1 MMKNLEKLTLTLV
14 ASTVL
19 GGCSAFQIG
28 EEPPVCSVDAEYGVE
43 CVTAREV
50 WAATDTHANLEGMT
64 AQEVRREAE
73 KNDPARLRNPSS
85 AASNQSSLY
94 RNNEQLEQQVNA
106 PESPE
111 VRAAAYGRFQ
121 EERLHLPSPDPLAVR
136 EAPGILRVTVAS
148 YVDEKD
154 RLNFPPQVFAEVEKR
169 TWTIGTKANQNTNRI
184 TPTSVRATSRS
195 VTQTGLNQPVDNGG
209 MGVSKRPNPK
219 EFDLEG
225 IVPAGAPDLTY
236 PNPYENLEK

>member
-1 MMKNLEKLTLTLV
+1 MSKLTKLTIAL
-14 ASTVL
+14 AATTVL

-28 EEPPVCSVDAEYGVE
+28 EEPPECSVDGQYGVE

-64 AQEVRREAE
+64 AAEVRREAE
-73 KNDPARLRNPSS
+73 KNDPARLRSS
-85 AASNQSSLY
+85 TSQQGDSSSLY
-94 RNNEQLEQQVNA
+94 SNNEQLEQPVNEPA
-106 PESPE
+106 SAEE
-111 VRAAAYGRFQ
+111 RAAAYGRFQ

-148 YVDEKD
+148 YVDESD

-169 TWTIGTKANQNTNRI
+169 TWTIGTKANENTNRI

-195 VTQTGLNQPVDNGG
+195 ITNTGLDTPDDNSG
-209 MGVSKRPNPK
+209 MGVKTRPNPK
-219 EFDLEG
+219 EYDFEG
-225 IVPAGAPDLTY
+225 IIPNETPKLTY
-236 PNPYENLEK
+236 PNPYEK

>member
-1 MMKNLEKLTLTLV
+1 MNSVNKLTLALV
-14 ASTVL
+14 ASTAL

-28 EEPPVCSVDAEYGVE
+28 EEPPECSVDQQYGVE

-64 AQEVRREAE
+64 ASEVRREAE

-85 AASNQSSLY
+85 QTGQNPTLY
-94 RNNEQLEQQVNA
+94 RNNEQLDKNVNA

-111 VRAAAYGRFQ
+111 KRAAAYGRFQ

-148 YVDEKD
+148 YVDESD

-195 VTQTGLNQPVDNGG
+195 VTNTGLDKPADNSG
-209 MGVSKRPNPK
+209 MGIQTRPNAQ
-219 EFDLEG
+219 EFNLEG
-225 IVPAGAPDLTY
+225 IVPNDAPKLTY
-236 PNPYENLEK
+236 PNPYEKEQ

>member
-1 MMKNLEKLTLTLV
+1 MKNLTKLTMAITTT
-14 ASTVL
+14 AVL

-28 EEPPVCSVDAEYGVE
+28 EEPPECSVDSHYGVE

-64 AQEVRREAE
+64 ASEVRREAA
-73 KNDPARLRNPSS
+73 KNDPSRVNNPTST
-85 AASNQSSLY
+85 AGANADLY
-94 RNNEQLEQQVNA
+94 RNNEQLDKAVNV
-106 PESPE
+106 PDSPQK
-111 VRAAAYGRFQ
+111 RAEAYGRFQ

-148 YVDEKD
+148 YVDESD

-169 TWTIGTKANQNTNRI
+169 TWTIGTKANENTNRV

-195 VTQTGLNQPVDNGG
+195 ITNTGLNQPTDNSG
-209 MGVSKRPNPK
+209 MGVQTRPK
-219 EFDLEG
+219 AQEFNFEG
-225 IVPAGAPDLTY
+225 IIPSDEPQLTY
-236 PNPYENLEK
+236 PDPYADKTKH